1 MGSSVAGS
9 RCRTRPIDRFKRIA
23 AWAAAI
29 ERWRPRVT
37 GSTVPGNRTRL
48 RVWTRI
54 SASDGK
60 AGIPASACSMA
71 PDGGAAADSAARSSR
86 SSRGIAKFLSKWR
99 DAGGVRASQLMQ
111 LHHQTS
117 VGQVSPRNLEPGW
130 RQFDP
135 PLKMAMRDLQPMY
148 PRFRQFRRQ
157 WALAADQQHSGAQRD
172 LNQTHFDTG
181 QGNQDRQGV

>member
-1 MGSSVAGS
+1 
-9 RCRTRPIDRFKRIA
+9 
-23 AWAAAI
+23 
-29 ERWRPRVT
+29 
-37 GSTVPGNRTRL
+37 
-48 RVWTRI
+48 
-54 SASDGK
+54 
-60 AGIPASACSMA
+60 
-71 PDGGAAADSAARSSR
+71 
-86 SSRGIAKFLSKWR
+86 
-99 DAGGVRASQLMQ
+99 MQ

-172 LNQTHFDTG
+172 LNPIHFDTG
-181 QGNQDRQGV
+181 QGNQDRQGVVGLEDVAWRFPVRRRVPAVKKLAVKTLCTFHCLAGS